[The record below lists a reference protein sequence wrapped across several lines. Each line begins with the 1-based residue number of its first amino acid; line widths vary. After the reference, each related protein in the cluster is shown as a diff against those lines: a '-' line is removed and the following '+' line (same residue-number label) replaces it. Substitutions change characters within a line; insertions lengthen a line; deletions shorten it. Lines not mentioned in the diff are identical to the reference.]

1 MGLPEE
7 KHAEAPDA
15 QRLDRWLWFSRLVKS
30 RTQAGELLVQGKIRI
45 NRVRASKASQTVK
58 AGDVLTIAS
67 RGKVRI
73 VKILALG
80 DRRGPPQE
88 AQGLYEAL
96 GPRRTASS
104 GHAT

>member
-1 MGLPEE
+1 MAPPEE

-30 RTQAGELLVQGKIRI
+30 RTRAGELVVHGKIRV

-67 RGKVRI
+67 HGKVRI
-73 VKILALG
+73 VKILGLSH
-80 DRRGPPQE
+80 RRGPPQQ

-96 GPRRTASS
+96 GPQRTAS
-104 GHAT
+104 GRHAT

>member
-1 MGLPEE
+1 MAVPEE
-7 KHAEAPDA
+7 KGKGAHDD

-30 RTQAGELLVQGKIRI
+30 RTQAADLVEHGKVRI
-45 NRVRASKASQTVK
+45 NRVRAAKPSQTVK

-67 RGKVRI
+67 HGKVRI
-73 VKILALG
+73 VKVLSLG
-80 DRRGPPQE
+80 HRRGPPQE

-96 GPRRTASS
+96 GPRRIAPS